1 MEDAQYW
8 VHHLSLQQHPEGGY
22 YSNLYRSQETIP
34 QEALPERFQGER
46 PLFSTIY
53 YLLRSGEFSAF
64 HRLQADEVWHH
75 YRGSSITLYTIAP
88 DGTLNQQK
96 LGANPENGETLQLLV
111 PNNHWM
117 AVEVNSPNSFCL
129 VGCSLAPAFVFEDF
143 ELAGRD
149 ELIGQFPQH
158 QHLIERLTRQ

>member
-22 YSNLYRSQETIP
+22 YSSLYRSQETIP
-34 QEALPERFQGER
+34 QEALPERFKGER

-64 HRLQADEVWHH
+64 HRLQADEVWHYH
-75 YRGSSITLYTIAP
+75 RGSSITIYTIAP

-111 PNNHWM
+111 PNNHWL
-117 AVEVNSPNSFCL
+117 AVEVNAPDSFCL

-143 ELAGRD
+143 ELADRK
-149 ELIGQFPQH
+149 ELINQFPQH
-158 QHLIERLTRQ
+158 QQLIERLTRE